1 MSYLTYNRKM
11 VRAQGKYVL
20 GAQVPGQI
28 YMTDINDEIVKFIIN
43 RF

>member
-1 MSYLTYNRKM
+1 MSYLTYNGKM

-20 GAQVPGQI
+20 GAQVPGFRFPR
-28 YMTDINDEIVKFIIN
+28 NKKFIIN